1 MVRLCEVVLM
11 AGSGRTTEWSAL
23 AAFPVALTVLLVVVL
38 VYFLQ
43 QPKRNKPLQYLES
56 AWSFKESWA
65 SNVTV
70 AVGLVAGIFG
80 SSEVVTT
87 LVGENGKSSVALATV
102 AAAVAA
108 AFVAA
113 GPLILLSSKT
123 KDDFLTVGGL
133 LAASA
138 VTLAGGF
145 GEIWVLFRAGERLDL
160 GGWQDA
166 AVVMAGLATLLLAW
180 YAIRSIPAVIR
191 TGQEEPP
198 TPPPSDTLMAAKMI
212 VEAIK
217 AAQGVDTAHVDTAL
231 EAASAL
237 HPELKEGAR
246 FDSPHK
252 RRTALL

>member
-1 MVRLCEVVLM
+1 MGVVLM
-11 AGSGRTTEWSAL
+11 AGSGGTTEWSAL
-23 AAFPVALTVLLVVVL
+23 AAFPVALAVLLVVAL

-43 QPKRNKPLQYLES
+43 QPNKGPLKYLES

-65 SNVTV
+65 SNVTL

-80 SSEVVTT
+80 SSEVVPS
-87 LVGENGKSSVALATV
+87 LVGEHGKSSVALATV
-102 AAAVAA
+102 GVAA
-108 AFVAA
+108 AAALVAA
-113 GPLILLSSKT
+113 GPLILLSSKTT

-166 AVVMAGLATLLLAW
+166 IGVMAAIAALLLAW
-180 YAIRSIPAVIR
+180 YAIRSIPAIIR
-191 TGQEEPP
+191 TGQGEPP
-198 TPPPSDTLMAAKMI
+198 TPPPSDTLTAATMI

-217 AAQGVDTAHVDTAL
+217 ATPGVDTAHVDTAL
-231 EAASAL
+231 EAVRVL
-237 HPELKEGAR
+237 HPELKEGAT

>member
-1 MVRLCEVVLM
+1 MM
-11 AGSGRTTEWSAL
+11 AGSGGTTEWSAL
-23 AAFPVALTVLLVVVL
+23 VAFPIALAVLLVVAL
-38 VYFLQ
+38 VYFLR
-43 QPKRNKPLQYLES
+43 QPKRDDPLQYLES

-70 AVGLVAGIFG
+70 AIGLVAGIFG
-80 SSEVVTT
+80 SSEVVTA

-102 AAAVAA
+102 GAAVAA

-166 AVVMAGLATLLLAW
+166 AGVMAGLAALLLVW
-180 YAIRSIPAVIR
+180 YAIQSVRAVIR
-191 TGQEEPP
+191 TGHEEPP
-198 TPPPSDTLMAAKMI
+198 TPPPSDTLTAAKMI

-217 AAQGVDTAHVDTAL
+217 AAPGVDAAHVDAAL
-231 EAASAL
+231 EGASVL

-246 FDSPHK
+246 FDSPQK